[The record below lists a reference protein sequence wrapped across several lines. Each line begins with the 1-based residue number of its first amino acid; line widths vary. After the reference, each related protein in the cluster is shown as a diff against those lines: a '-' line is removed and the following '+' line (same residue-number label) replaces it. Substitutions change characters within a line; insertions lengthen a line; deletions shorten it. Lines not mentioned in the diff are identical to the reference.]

1 MTTIQQT
8 CAHCREIFVIRRNP
22 AQHYCHQK
30 ACQQVR
36 KNLWRQNQRAQDE
49 DYRENQCRANQ
60 HWRKKHPDYW
70 RHYRQTHP
78 GYQQHNREL
87 QNQRDRKRRAK
98 QAMTPNSVLANSDA
112 LQVEITIISDSYKNS
127 ACLQRDHLIAN
138 GVRVG

>member
-8 CAHCREIFVIRRNP
+8 CAHCREIFVIRRDP

-60 HWRKKHPDYW
+60 HSRKKHPDYW
-70 RHYRQTHP
+70 RHYRQTP
-78 GYQQHNREL
+78 LVISNTTVNYRISVTKKARQTSN
-87 QNQRDRKRRAK
+87 DTKFRACK
-98 QAMTPNSVLANSDA
+98 
-112 LQVEITIISDSYKNS
+112 
-127 ACLQRDHLIAN
+127 
-138 GVRVG
+138 